1 MVADKGSEKSR
12 GFGFVQF
19 ATVQDAD
26 RAIQQK
32 NGSPVSVQV
41 KDSDAKDEAD
51 EISPAEKHK
60 GKSHKADPEQLHLL
74 SNDAKVSK
82 EAPIGTIE
90 KML

>member
-1 MVADKGSEKSR
+1 
-12 GFGFVQF
+12 
-19 ATVQDAD
+19 
-26 RAIQQK
+26 
-32 NGSPVSVQV
+32 V

-60 GKSHKADPEQLHLL
+60 GKSHKADPGCNGDYFCFIFIPWLVFFNTDAICYVELEQLHLL